1 MSQLRVVGAR
11 EPDAGKPGAGK
22 PGAGKPGA
30 GKPGAGKTMV
40 EAIRDAL
47 VEEMVRDD
55 SVVVLGED
63 VALKGGVFRATEGLL
78 DRFGPWRVLDTP
90 ISEAVIAGAAIGA
103 AMVGLRPVAEFEFS
117 DYMHP
122 AYDQIVNQAATMR
135 WRTMGRFQV
144 PAVFRAPIG
153 AGVRGGIYHSQSVE
167 ALYCHVPG
175 LKVVVPGGPAD
186 AKGLLKAAIRDNDP
200 VLFFESKRLYRS
212 TREIVS
218 DDPEWLLPLGR
229 AAVARAG
236 SDLTV
241 LTYGVGLSHSLEAA
255 KLLAVQGTD
264 VEVIDLRTLV
274 PLDRETIAT
283 SVRKTGR
290 ALVVHEA
297 NKTLGFGAEV
307 VAFIADELFGD
318 LDAPV
323 ARVAADDCHLAFN
336 ASEEDAVIPNVA
348 SVVAALEKLASF

>member
-1 MSQLRVVGAR
+1 MSQLRAVNAGKA
-11 EPDAGKPGAGK
+11 DAGEPNPGRS
-22 PGAGKPGA
+22 GAEKSGTDKTG
-30 GKPGAGKTMV
+30 GKTMV

-47 VEEMVRDD
+47 LEEMTRDD

-63 VALKGGVFRATEGLL
+63 VALKGGVFKATDGLL
-78 DRFGPWRVLDTP
+78 ERFGPWRVLDTP
-90 ISEAVIAGAAIGA
+90 ISEAAIAGAAIGA
-103 AMVGLRPVAEFEFS
+103 AMVGLRPVAEFEFA

-122 AYDQIVNQAATMR
+122 AYDQLVNQAATMR
-135 WRTMGRFQV
+135 WRTVGRFHV

-167 ALYCHVPG
+167 ALYCHIPG

-186 AKGLLKAAIRDNDP
+186 AKGLLKAAIRDDDP
-200 VLFFESKRLYRS
+200 VVFFESKRLYRS
-212 TREIVS
+212 SRELIPE
-218 DDPEWLLPLGR
+218 DPEWLLPLGR

-236 SDLTV
+236 NDLTV
-241 LTYGVGLSHSLEAA
+241 LTYGMGLNHSLEAA
-255 KLLAVQGTD
+255 KLLAEEGTEA
-264 VEVIDLRTLV
+264 EVIDIRTLV

-290 ALVVHEA
+290 VLVVHEA
-297 NKTLGFGAEV
+297 NKTLGFGAEI
-307 VAFIADELFGD
+307 VAFIAEELFGE

-323 ARVAADDCHLAFN
+323 TRVAADDCHLAFN

-348 SVVAALEKLASF
+348 SVVVALKKLARF